1 MFFEFIS
8 ILFFILSVFF
18 TIWLRFPQFK
28 IYKKI
33 KKNSNHS
40 SLSTLFISLASHIG
54 TGNIIGVMSGIFLAG
69 PGVIFW
75 MWIYAF
81 FSMSFSLIEN
91 SYAVKFHKK
100 DDCNFYGGTIL
111 TIKNGLNKPF
121 LAFIFGICLF
131 ITNAFL
137 FPPLQINAIVESINY
152 VFNIPII
159 IIVIILIGFFIF
171 YIYRGNNRI
180 TKFIDL
186 IVPIMS
192 VTYTVVIIFLIGI
205 NYKSLPFAIYK
216 IIISAF
222 NFKSFSISTL
232 IYVMSIGIRR
242 SMFSNEAGLGTT
254 PSFSGSNNNS
264 DVTVQGYY
272 QMLGVIVD
280 TLILCTL
287 TGILLIQLNQN
298 YSISVT
304 SIIDILEFYLPN
316 FGKFLGLFLLLS
328 FALSSVIGEF
338 VMAENNIILISKNK
352 LFSKFL
358 LRFVF
363 TFTLILGSF
372 FSLDKAFSLIDYGL
386 IILGLINLYVLFKLE
401 YKYHLFTKKKVFK

>member
-8 ILFFILSVFF
+8 ILFFILSILF
-18 TIWLRFPQFK
+18 TFWLKFPQFK

-33 KKNSNHS
+33 KENANQS

-54 TGNIIGVMSGIFLAG
+54 TGNVIGVMSGIFIAG

-75 MWIYAF
+75 MWVYAF

-100 DDCNFYGGTIL
+100 DDFKYYGGTIL

-121 LAFIFGICLF
+121 LALIFGICLF

-159 IIVIILIGFFIF
+159 IIVIILVGFFIF
-171 YIYRGNNRI
+171 YIYRGNSRI

-186 IVPIMS
+186 LVPIMS
-192 VTYTVVIIFLIGI
+192 ITYTVVIIFLIGI

-216 IIISAF
+216 IIVSAF
-222 NFKSFSISTL
+222 NFRSFSVSTL

-254 PSFSGSNNNS
+254 PSFSGSINTP
-264 DVTVQGYY
+264 DVTIQGYY

-287 TGILLIQLNQN
+287 TGIFLVQLNQN

-316 FGKFLGLFLLLS
+316 FGIFLGLFFLLS

-338 VMAENNIILISKNK
+338 VMAENNLILISQNK
-352 LFSKFL
+352 VFSKFL

-401 YKYHLFTKKKVFK
+401 NQYHLFTKKKVFK